1 MAGVTSLDRSAPRSS
16 SEVYLHSP
24 ALDVMNKMLLVS
36 SAEINDVVLIVGTAF
51 KSNNTWW
58 SQNT

>member
-24 ALDVMNKMLLVS
+24 ALDVMNQMLLVS
-36 SAEINDVVLIVGTAF
+36 SAEIIDVVFVVGTTF

>member
-24 ALDVMNKMLLVS
+24 ALDVMNQMLLVS
-36 SAEINDVVLIVGTAF
+36 SGTTF

>member
-16 SEVYLHSP
+16 SEVYLHSM
-24 ALDVMNKMLLVS
+24 ASNVMNQMLLVS
-36 SAEINDVVLIVGTAF
+36 SDEIDDVVFVVGTAF
-51 KSNNTWW
+51 TSYNTW

>member
-16 SEVYLHSP
+16 SEVYLHSM
-24 ALDVMNKMLLVS
+24 ASNVMNQMLLVS
-36 SAEINDVVLIVGTAF
+36 SGTAF
-51 KSNNTWW
+51 TSYNTW